1 MLLQSIKL
9 KNFRQFRDGEVS
21 FAEGKNGKNV
31 TIILGD
37 NGSGK
42 TTFAQAFSWCLY
54 GETTFQDKIILNRFA
69 GRDLRMGQRD
79 SVVVTLKLRHGENG
93 YKITREQEYVKDSS
107 GKVKPQNTIFE
118 IIRMDKNGNSVP
130 VKATMRETEING
142 ILPKELSKYF
152 FFDGERIDRMS
163 KDIADRKKAEDFANA
178 VRSLLGLKGVESAIR
193 HLSPTKQGVI
203 GSYESVYDSSSD
215 SKIAEYTRTIN
226 ECNERIDRYSQRIE
240 ELEHQIEMAETR
252 RHQKTEELKQYADG
266 EALQRQR
273 EDLQKKINAARQSQS
288 AMIKSIC
295 GNFLNSFASYM
306 SVAMIQK
313 AMTILKEK
321 EFAGKDI
328 PHMHQDTIHYLLH
341 QGRCICGTELREGT
355 LAYQKVMELI
365 GFLPPKSLSATI
377 GDFRKAAM
385 RRVSDAQWLNLL
397 ESTEENLAVIDQQ
410 EDEVTDYLD
419 ELQAVEAKLNGEN
432 VQAKVKTINA
442 EIQQCN
448 RIYHDCNRERDR
460 CIAER
465 ANETTRKNYA
475 DSERSKLALLD
486 DKNKKIET
494 YKAYA
499 EAVYQE
505 LVSYYKSSEEKIRN
519 KLEETINDIFIQ
531 IYKGG
536 LSLKIDENYHITV
549 TSTDI
554 LEDNSS
560 VEASTAQSISVIF
573 AFITGIIKMAREN
586 RTAADENAKL
596 LSSEPYPL
604 VMDAPLSAFDKS
616 RIQTVCKT
624 LPEVA
629 EQIIIFIKDTDGDL
643 AEEHMGNRIG
653 SRHEFRKLN
662 EFETLLR

>member
-240 ELEHQIEMAETR
+240 ELEHQIEMAEQGIDLCLEIFCGR
-252 RHQKTEELKQYADG
+252 RL
-266 EALQRQR
+266 
-273 EDLQKKINAARQSQS
+273 
-288 AMIKSIC
+288 
-295 GNFLNSFASYM
+295 
-306 SVAMIQK
+306 
-313 AMTILKEK
+313 
-321 EFAGKDI
+321 
-328 PHMHQDTIHYLLH
+328 
-341 QGRCICGTELREGT
+341 
-355 LAYQKVMELI
+355 
-365 GFLPPKSLSATI
+365 
-377 GDFRKAAM
+377 
-385 RRVSDAQWLNLL
+385 
-397 ESTEENLAVIDQQ
+397 
-410 EDEVTDYLD
+410 
-419 ELQAVEAKLNGEN
+419 
-432 VQAKVKTINA
+432 
-442 EIQQCN
+442 
-448 RIYHDCNRERDR
+448 
-460 CIAER
+460 
-465 ANETTRKNYA
+465 
-475 DSERSKLALLD
+475 
-486 DKNKKIET
+486 
-494 YKAYA
+494 
-499 EAVYQE
+499 
-505 LVSYYKSSEEKIRN
+505 N
-519 KLEETINDIFIQ
+519 KL
-531 IYKGG
+531 
-536 LSLKIDENYHITV
+536 L
-549 TSTDI
+549 
-554 LEDNSS
+554 
-560 VEASTAQSISVIF
+560 
-573 AFITGIIKMAREN
+573 
-586 RTAADENAKL
+586 
-596 LSSEPYPL
+596 
-604 VMDAPLSAFDKS
+604 
-616 RIQTVCKT
+616 
-624 LPEVA
+624 
-629 EQIIIFIKDTDGDL
+629 
-643 AEEHMGNRIG
+643 
-653 SRHEFRKLN
+653 
-662 EFETLLR
+662 